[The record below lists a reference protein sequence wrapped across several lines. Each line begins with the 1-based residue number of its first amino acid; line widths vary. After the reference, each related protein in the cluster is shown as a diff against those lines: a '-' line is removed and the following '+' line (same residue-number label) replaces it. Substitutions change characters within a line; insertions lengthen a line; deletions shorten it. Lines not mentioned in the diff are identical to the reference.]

1 MTDAATLDRARTAF
15 EGHAWLEAFDA
26 LSKARDLAGE
36 DLQRLGEA
44 AWWSGHPNES
54 LEAFGRAFTAYEAEE
69 NPRAAALVALRLA
82 LEHAD
87 RGETA
92 VWHAWLQRAVR
103 LLADQPD
110 CVEHGYLE
118 LVLVRSSADRGDIE
132 DAMRHAVAANEIGTR
147 FRNRDVEAF
156 SQVLQGAL
164 LVYQTDVERGLRM
177 IDEGTLAAVGGELT
191 PFLAGSLY
199 CVTIGVCRS
208 VADYRR
214 AGQWTEA
221 AARWCERESITGF
234 PGVCKVGRAEILRLR
249 GSLAEAEE
257 EARAALVELE
267 KFGRLP
273 QAGGGAHEIGEV
285 RLRLGDL
292 DAAEAA
298 FEQAHRL
305 GFEPQPGIALLRLA
319 RGEIDAARSS
329 IGTALADIGDPLE
342 RARLLPAR
350 VEIALAAHDL
360 AEAREAAEELRAA
373 ATTFDQPT
381 MHAAAHEALGR
392 ALTYE
397 EKPEEAIPELRS
409 AVRHWTE
416 ADTPFETAHARRCLA
431 LAYRS
436 SGDEASALLEL
447 RAAKA
452 VFERLGARLDVE
464 RCDELIRAGRER
476 DAGRRVFRTF
486 MFTDIVGSTSLIESI
501 GDEAWEDLLRW
512 HDETLTKAVAAHRG
526 EVVHGTGDGFFASFD
541 DAESALACAVAI
553 QRRLTEHRRAHGFA
567 PAVRIGIHAAEA
579 TVMPGDYAGLGVHEA
594 ARVGAI
600 AEGGEILATASTVG
614 VSGAGVAVN
623 EREVTLKGIARPVRV
638 VNIDWRA

>member
-1 MTDAATLDRARTAF
+1 VTDAATLDRARTAF
-15 EGHAWLEAFDA
+15 DAHGWQEAFEAFSAAAD
-26 LSKARDLAGE
+26 LSGE

-44 AWWSGHPNES
+44 AWWSGHPTES
-54 LEAFGRAFTAYEAEE
+54 LEAFGRAFAAFEAEG
-69 NPRAAALVALRLA
+69 NPRAAARVALRLA

-87 RGETA
+87 RGEAA
-92 VWHAWLQRAVR
+92 VWQGWLQRAVR
-103 LLADQPD
+103 LLADEPD
-110 CVEHGYLE
+110 CVEQGYLE
-118 LVLVRSSADRGDIE
+118 LVLVRSSSERGDME
-132 DAMRHAVAANEIGTR
+132 EAMRHAVAAHEIGTR

-156 SQVLQGAL
+156 GLVLQGAL
-164 LVYQTDVERGLRM
+164 LVVQTDVERGLRM

-191 PFLAGSLY
+191 PFMAGSLY

-221 AARWCERESITGF
+221 AARWCEREAITGF

-249 GSLAEAEE
+249 GALTEAEA
-257 EARAALVELE
+257 EARAALAELE
-267 KFGRLP
+267 TFGRLP
-273 QAGGGAHEIGEV
+273 QAGGGAYEIGEV
-285 RLRLGDL
+285 RFRLGDL
-292 DAAEAA
+292 DVAEEA

-305 GFEPQPGIALLRLA
+305 GFEPQPGISLLRLA
-319 RGEIDAARSS
+319 RGEIDSARSS
-329 IGTALADIGDPLE
+329 IGTALADIEDPLE

-360 AEAREAAEELRAA
+360 AEAREAAKELRATA
-373 ATTFDQPT
+373 STFDQPT
-381 MHAAAHEALGR
+381 LHAAAHEALGM

-397 EKPEEAIPELRS
+397 EKPDEAIPELRS

-447 RAAKA
+447 RAART
-452 VFERLGARLDVE
+452 VFEGLGARIDVE

-501 GDEAWEDLLRW
+501 GDRAWEDLLRW
-512 HDETLTKAVAAHRG
+512 HDETLTKAVVAHRG

-541 DAESALACAVAI
+541 DAPSALTCAVAI
-553 QRRLTEHRRAHGFA
+553 QRRLAEHRRTNGFA

-600 AEGGEILATASTVG
+600 ADGGEILATASTVEAT
-614 VSGAGVAVN
+614 GAAAAAS
-623 EREVTLKGIARPVRV
+623 EREVMLKGIARPVRV
-638 VNIDWRA
+638 VSIDWRA